1 MKSGSTK
8 VFPGSASAPVL
19 PVGLTVLPV
28 VFLVLLLGACASSGP
43 DQFGAPLDRKELVVQ
58 RVEQYLQQGEVGPA
72 IDRLTYGLRR
82 ELLDRAWAGEALLG
96 IMEEWHRDYH
106 QALEGRE
113 YGRALQLH
121 WNLGVLREDP
131 LGIELEIPP
140 ELLEPPDLSRDDL
153 LLRWAELE
161 IEREEPVLALY
172 LLLRRSTLAD
182 LDPERALRF
191 LEIARTFNN
200 DEAAGRILEDLEG
213 SPWGDESMP
222 LLAVPSRT
230 PPQMLEGTV
239 TVWVNRGMRISQ
251 GVGVPD
257 RGIGSGFFIDPR
269 GYLLTNYHVIY
280 SEVDPTYNGFSRLY
294 VKLAGRPNERIPAR
308 VVGYDR
314 VFDLALLK
322 VEVDAP
328 YVFSLSDTRRLTPGE
343 RVLALGSPGGLDSTI
358 TAGIVSAEGRRF
370 FQMGEAVQIDAPVNP
385 GNSGGPLILPDGQV
399 AGIVFAGIPQF
410 EGVNFAIPSYWVR
423 HFFPR
428 LFQGG
433 EVVHPWLGFAVH
445 AGREGLRVVYVAP
458 GSPAH
463 RAGVREGDFLRS
475 IQGRPVR
482 TLSAAQDVI
491 LERRPGD
498 ILDTRWS
505 AGSQR
510 EEISRVIALDS
521 RPFSPIEEALKR
533 QPIEALFPVLF
544 GMKVEELSSPPW
556 GPDFVIT
563 EVFPGTSADESSL
576 SPNDPFSLRNWRVDT
591 DLRAAFIQIVIR
603 KRKAGFLEGGLQLG
617 SFLET
622 DSFL

>member
-1 MKSGSTK
+1 MRSNQRKSS
-8 VFPGSASAPVL
+8 
-19 PVGLTVLPV
+19 
-28 VFLVLLLGACASSGP
+28 FLVISMVLAACALAGCVSSGP
-43 DQFGAPLDRKELVVQ
+43 DQFGPPLDRRDLVVQ
-58 RVEQYLQQGEVGPA
+58 RVEQHLEEGKVGAA
-72 IDRLTYGLRR
+72 IDRLTYGLHR
-82 ELLDRAWAGEALLG
+82 ELLEPEWVRETLQGVFGQWH
-96 IMEEWHRDYH
+96 EEYR
-106 QALEGRE
+106 QALADED
-113 YGRALQLH
+113 YSLALQAR
-121 WNLGVLREDP
+121 WNLAVLQEDP
-131 LGIELEIPP
+131 LNVGTKAPP
-140 ELLEPPDLSRDDL
+140 ELLQEDSLSRDDL
-153 LLRWAELE
+153 LLRWAGQELD
-161 IEREEPVLALY
+161 REEPVLALY
-172 LLLRRSTLAD
+172 LLLRRSTLDD
-182 LDPERALRF
+182 LGQDEALRF

-200 DEAAGRILEDLEG
+200 DEAAERILKALKERDEGDDL
-213 SPWGDESMP
+213 PP
-222 LLAVPSRT
+222 LIAVSSRT
-230 PPQMLEGTV
+230 PPEMLAGTV

-308 VVGYDR
+308 VIGYDR

-322 VEVDAP
+322 VELDAP

-428 LFQGG
+428 LFLGG

-463 RAGVREGDFLRS
+463 RAGVREGEILRS
-475 IQGRPVR
+475 IQGRPVK
-482 TLSAAQDVI
+482 TLSSAQDII

-498 ILDTRWS
+498 LLHTRWS
-505 AGSQR
+505 RENRR

-521 RPFSPIEEALKR
+521 RPFSPVEEALKR

-544 GMKVEELSSPPW
+544 GMNVEEISSPPW
-556 GPDFVIT
+556 GPDYVIT

-591 DLRAAFIQIVIR
+591 DLRAAFIQIVIK
-603 KRKAGFLEGGLQLG
+603 KRKAGFLESGLQLG